1 MKLTPSLRTLLTL
14 ASILAV
20 FTVSTARAAV
30 LDDCR
35 QRAKDPVQISSCLRE
50 AQIKADDALNA
61 AIARTRKR
69 IGNNPQALRGFDES
83 QQAWQIQRSRECRR
97 RFGKEVPGSA
107 AGEIRMA
114 CEIEL
119 ARERLAAIDGN
130 RP

>member
-1 MKLTPSLRTLLTL
+1 MKLTPSLRTRLTL
-14 ASILAV
+14 AAILAV
-20 FTVSTARAAV
+20 FAVSMAQAAL

-35 QRAKDPVQISSCLRE
+35 RKGKNPVQSSSCLRE

-61 AIARTRKR
+61 AVARTRKR
-69 IGNNPQALRGFDES
+69 IGNNPQALRSFDEG
-83 QQAWQIQRSRECRR
+83 QQTWQIQRSRECRR
-97 RFGKEVPGSA
+97 RFDKEAPGSA

-119 ARERLAAIDGN
+119 ARERLAAMGGN